1 MFDQREGYLWKGG
14 KNPQSDAVEK
24 HSPRKI
30 ALIDKVHAI
39 QLLHEFVKRK
49 TRGPRPRYLDTY
61 EMNMITSDGSRVNVV
76 RHGDKERLLKDAEKL
91 SIFLG
96 KPIWNAI

>member
-1 MFDQREGYLWKGG
+1 MFDQREGYLRKGG

-61 EMNMITSDGSRVNVV
+61 EMNMNTSDGSRVNVV
-76 RHGDKERLLKDAEKL
+76 RHCDRESLSNAFENLLMVRVERA
-91 SIFLG
+91 
-96 KPIWNAI
+96 

>member
-24 HSPRKI
+24 HSTRKI
-30 ALIDKVHAI
+30 ALIDKVQAI

-49 TRGPRPRYLDTY
+49 TRGPRPRYVDIY
-61 EMNMITSDGSRVNVV
+61 EMNMIASDGSRVNVV

>member
-49 TRGPRPRYLDTY
+49 TRGPRPRYVDTY
-61 EMNMITSDGSRVNVV
+61 GMNMITSDGSRVNVV
-76 RHGDKERLLKDAEKL
+76 RHGYKESLSNAFENLLMVRVERA
-91 SIFLG
+91 
-96 KPIWNAI
+96 

>member
-1 MFDQREGYLWKGG
+1 VFDQRQGYLWKGR

-30 ALIDKVHAI
+30 ALFDKVHAI

-49 TRGPRPRYLDTY
+49 THVPRPRYVDIY
-61 EMNMITSDGSRVNVV
+61 EMDMIASDGSRVNVV
-76 RHGDKERLLKDAEKL
+76 RHCDKKIPLKDA
-91 SIFLG
+91 
-96 KPIWNAI
+96 